1 MEDKKRSQPLTQ
13 EKITDLHKIL
23 CKYFDENEFS
33 VEQALGFL
41 CMTFIGT
48 MALNGY
54 SDQFFDAT
62 VERMKLQFREK
73 KDKFMGNNE

>member
-1 MEDKKRSQPLTQ
+1 MGEEKRSERLSQ
-13 EKITDLHKIL
+13 EKINELHKIL

-33 VEQALGFL
+33 IAQALGFL
-41 CMTFIGT
+41 SITFIGT
-48 MALNGY
+48 MAMHGY

-73 KDKFMGNNE
+73 KDELY